1 METWHPSLETFF
13 IGYRFW
19 WGEEK
24 QTQFPYV
31 VNVNKKEQVKQI
43 HMFCFEE
50 AFLHSHGSK
59 ILSDFMTIHIRFSI
73 EVMKNEVKLS

>member
-1 METWHPSLETFF
+1 METWVSQFGNIF

-19 WGEEK
+19 WGGK
-24 QTQFPYV
+24 NKHNFYV
-31 VNVNKKEQVKQI
+31 VNVTVKKEQVKQI

-59 ILSDFMTIHIRFSI
+59 ILSRI
-73 EVMKNEVKLS
+73 LSDNPYPL